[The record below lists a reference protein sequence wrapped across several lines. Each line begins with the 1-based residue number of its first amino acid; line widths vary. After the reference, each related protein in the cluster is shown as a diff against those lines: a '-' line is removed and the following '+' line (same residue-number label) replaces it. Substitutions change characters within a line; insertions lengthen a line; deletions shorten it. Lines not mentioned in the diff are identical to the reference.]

1 MKKRGFKQQVKFAE
15 KAITEE
21 NKEWYE
27 NFVKTQFPA
36 RKEEKRK
43 RKKILLSFSSVLAVV
58 FVAVIG
64 IFVTLPKATEPEEE
78 GKFYYSDNIRFHVIE
93 LIEVNNN
100 LKDVQIKANEI
111 YGLNVE
117 RAYDLISED
126 VLYYRIQL
134 KNEYVT
140 YETVSLEFYV
150 NPYYPSERTLKNE
163 PTEYVFKGNTLKY
176 DLQINDNDWAYII
189 HYTAIL
195 KVENLEI
202 YIDYEQFSI
211 DEQSNFFEFLEQTID
226 II

>member
-43 RKKILLSFSSVLAVV
+43 RKKIMLSFSSVLAVV
-58 FVAVIG
+58 LVAVIG
-64 IFVTLPKATEPEEE
+64 VCVTLPKTSAPEEE
-78 GKFYYSDNIRFHVIE
+78 GKFYYADNMRFEFVGIA
-93 LIEVNNN
+93 EVNDI
-100 LKDVQIKANEI
+100 LKDVYITANEI
-111 YGLNVE
+111 YALNVE
-117 RAYDLISED
+117 RAYDLISND
-126 VLYYRIQL
+126 TLFYKIQL
-134 KNEYVT
+134 KNADET
-140 YETVSLEFYV
+140 YENVTLEFYV
-150 NPYYPSERTLKNE
+150 NPDYKSEKSLENE
-163 PTEYVFKGNTLKY
+163 PLEYLFKNKTLTYNRK
-176 DLQINDNDWAYII
+176 IIDNDWSYTI
-189 HYTAIL
+189 HYSAIL
-195 KVENLEI
+195 EIENLEI

>member
-78 GKFYYSDNIRFHVIE
+78 GKFYYAENISSTVAEFA
-93 LIEVNNN
+93 EVNNSIE
-100 LKDVQIKANEI
+100 VIKINASDI
-111 YGLNVE
+111 YELRAE
-117 RAYDLISED
+117 RVYDSISED
-126 VLYYRIQL
+126 VLYYRVQF
-134 KNEYVT
+134 ESEET
-140 YETVSLEFYV
+140 HETVLLEFYV

-163 PTEYVFKGNTLKY
+163 PTEYVFKGNPLKY
-176 DLQINDNDWAYII
+176 DLQITNNDVPFFI

-195 KVENLEI
+195 KIENLEI